1 MTAEI
6 WINLTCTRCSSALFL
21 FEQQGRDYSV
31 RRYLDDP
38 PSAEELRD
46 LLRRLALEPWDIVRA
61 EEPVA
66 REIGLVSWERSAGS
80 RAQWIEAMVRHP
92 ILIQRPIITTDEGTA
107 VLALTWEAVR
117 SVLPLA
123 SSCSLSTSLSTSSS

>member
-1 MTAEI
+1 MTVEI

-21 FEQQGRDYSV
+21 FEQEGRDYSV

-46 LLRRLALEPWDIVRA
+46 LLYRLALEPWDIVRI

-66 REIGLVSWERSAGS
+66 LEIGLVSWERSVGT
-80 RAQWIEAMVRHP
+80 RGRWIEAMVRHP
-92 ILIQRPIITTDEGTA
+92 ILIQCPIITADDGTA
-107 VLALTWEAVR
+107 VLALTREAVR
-117 SVLPLA
+117 SALP
-123 SSCSLSTSLSTSSS
+123 SSPPSLSLSTSSS